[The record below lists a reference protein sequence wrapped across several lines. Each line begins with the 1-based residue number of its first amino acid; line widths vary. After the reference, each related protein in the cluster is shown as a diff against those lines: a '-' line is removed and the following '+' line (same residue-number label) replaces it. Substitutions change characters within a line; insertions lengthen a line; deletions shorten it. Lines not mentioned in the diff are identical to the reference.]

1 MESTTVT
8 IQRSMRASRLNPLAA
23 ALALAIAASTPAVAM
38 SLAPSQRLD
47 APAVRTGIDA
57 TDRPRPR
64 FPHANPV
71 FARLERPD
79 GGPPIVVTSCD
90 DAGPG
95 TLREAYFNAVDGD
108 VIDLSQLTC
117 SEISLTTGALTDSA
131 PEVSIEGAGKYA
143 LTINGNNNGR
153 VLVHNG
159 SGTLTVYGLT
169 ISGGSYSGQ
178 YGGGCIY
185 SYGNVLLEAANVSS
199 CSLSSSGT
207 DHAYGG
213 AVYAKNSVLL
223 AGAAIT
229 ESSAH
234 AASANSAGGGVWAYN
249 AQIYFSTVSGNTIS
263 GDGSH
268 YSRGGG
274 AFVRGDARIGYST
287 FAGNAAESGGAIFL
301 FGGATDTMVIANST
315 ISGNHAS
322 GAGGGVFAKYRPLE
336 VDNST
341 ISGNTAVF
349 DFGAGLYLYTDTDI
363 ESTIVA
369 GNTSQDG
376 LLASDVGGAASIT
389 ITGANNLIVAPTL
402 PVPADTISADPMLGP
417 LQDNGGVTMTHAL
430 LPGSPAIDQGNNIR
444 GFSYDQRVSDETAP
458 YGYERMVGANADI
471 GAFEFGAPDRIFV
484 GDFDF

>member
-1 MESTTVT
+1 MT
-8 IQRSMRASRLNPLAA
+8 IQRSMRASRLNPLAG
-23 ALALAIAASTPAVAM
+23 ALALAIAASTPSVAM
-38 SLAPSQRLD
+38 SFAPNQRLD
-47 APAVRTGIDA
+47 APAARAGVDA

-64 FPHANPV
+64 FAHADAV

-108 VIDLSQLTC
+108 VIDLTQLTC
-117 SEISLTTGALTDSA
+117 SEISLTTGALTNSPSA
-131 PEVSIEGAGKYA
+131 AEVSLEGAGKYA

-159 SGTLTVYGLT
+159 TGTLTVYGLT
-169 ISGGSYSGQ
+169 ISGGSYSGP

-213 AVYAKNSVLL
+213 AIYAKKGVLL

-229 ESSAH
+229 DSSAH
-234 AASANSAGGGVWAYN
+234 AASANSAGGALWAYN
-249 AQIYFSTVSGNTIS
+249 SYIYLSTVSGNTVS

-274 AFVRGDARIGYST
+274 VFARGNAKIHYAT
-287 FAGNAAESGGAIFL
+287 FADNSAESGGAIFL

-322 GAGGGVFAKYRPLE
+322 GAGGGLFAKYRPLE
-336 VDNST
+336 IDNST
-341 ISGNTAVF
+341 ITGNTAVF
-349 DFGAGLYLYTDTDI
+349 DFGAGAYLYTDTDI

-376 LLASDVGGAASIT
+376 LQASDVGGNASIT
-389 ITGANNLIVAPTL
+389 ITGANNLIVAATL

-417 LQDNGGVTMTHAL
+417 LQNNGGITMTHAL
-430 LPGSPAIDQGNNIR
+430 LPGSPAIGHGNNVR
-444 GFSYDQRVSDETAP
+444 NFAYDQRFSDAATP
-458 YGYERMVGANADI
+458 FGYERVVGANADI
-471 GAFEFGAPDRIFV
+471 GAFEFGAPDRIFMS
-484 GDFDF
+484 DFDF

>member
-1 MESTTVT
+1 VT
-8 IQRSMRASRLNPLAA
+8 IKPSMRASRLRPLAS
-23 ALALAIAASTPAVAM
+23 ALAIAIAASAPAVAM
-38 SLAPSQRLD
+38 SLAPNHRLD
-47 APAVRTGIDA
+47 APAAWTGVDA
-57 TDRPRPR
+57 AHRLRPHSPLADLLITRR
-64 FPHANPV
+64 
-71 FARLERPD
+71 ERPD
-79 GGPPIVVTSCD
+79 GVPPIVVTSCD

-108 VIDLSQLTC
+108 VIDLSQLAC
-117 SEISLTTGALTDSA
+117 SEISLTTGALTDSLA
-131 PEVSIEGAGKYA
+131 VGDIGIEGAGKYA

-159 SGTLTVYGLT
+159 SGTLTLYGLT
-169 ISGGSYSGQ
+169 ISGGSYSGP

-213 AVYAKNSVLL
+213 AIYAKNNVLL
-223 AGAAIT
+223 AGAKVS

-249 AQIYFSTVSGNTIS
+249 AQIYFSTLSGNTVS

-274 AFVRGDARIGYST
+274 VFLRGDVRIGYST
-287 FAGNAAESGGAIFL
+287 FAGNTAESGGAIFL
-301 FGGATDTMVIANST
+301 FGGATDTMTIANST

-341 ISGNTAVF
+341 ITGNTAVF

-376 LLASDVGGAASIT
+376 LQASDVGGAASIT

-417 LQDNGGVTMTHAL
+417 LQDNGGFTMTHAL
-430 LPGSPAIDQGNNIR
+430 LPGSPAIDHGNDIR
-444 GFSYDQRVSDETAP
+444 GFSYDQRVSDEAVS
-458 YGYERMVGANADI
+458 GYERVVGANADI
-471 GAFEFGAPDRIFV
+471 GAFEFGAPDRIFTD
-484 GDFDF
+484 GFDF